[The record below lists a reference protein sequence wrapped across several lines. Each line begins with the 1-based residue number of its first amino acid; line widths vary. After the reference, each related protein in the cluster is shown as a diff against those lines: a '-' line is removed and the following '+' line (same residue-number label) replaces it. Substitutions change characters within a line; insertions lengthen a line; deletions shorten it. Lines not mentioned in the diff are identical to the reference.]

1 MKKKSSNDKQVGV
14 LIVLKE
20 SHQQRVNEVLK
31 SLEREGFQLGENL
44 DAILTLTGSVNQR
57 ALEALSAIQ
66 GVDRVEI
73 AEDDYKTQT
82 HS

>member
-1 MKKKSSNDKQVGV
+1 MKKKSSDDKQVGV

-31 SLEREGFQLGENL
+31 SLEREGFHLGENL

-57 ALEALSAIQ
+57 ALEALSAIE
-66 GVDRVEI
+66 GVERVEI
-73 AEDDYKTQT
+73 AEDDYRTQT

>member
-31 SLEREGFQLGENL
+31 SLEQEGFQLGENL

-57 ALEALSAIQ
+57 ALQALSAIQ

>member
-31 SLEREGFQLGENL
+31 SLEREGFQLRANL

-73 AEDDYKTQT
+73 AEDDYKAQT